1 LKQLFTQI
9 FLSIRKILRGSEEP
23 RGIKCVIGLGNPG
36 EQYSATRHNVG
47 LRVVDSLAKLL
58 TVDLQRGRGDFR
70 FARCSD
76 QADHFIIIAPLTFMN
91 ESGRAVEQAMKQFN
105 LTSSDLMVV
114 YDDFQLPLG
123 TLRIRKEGTDGG
135 HNGLASITSKLQ
147 TENIPRLRVGIAGKN
162 CPTEN
167 KKELMA
173 TYVLSPFDHGEVRIA
188 EEMIDHARA
197 AALSWV
203 HKGIEHAMNNY
214 NKSYLQHGS

>member
-1 LKQLFTQI
+1 MKQFFTQV
-9 FLSIRKILRGSEEP
+9 FLSIRRILRGSEEP

-58 TVDLQRGRGDFR
+58 AVDLQRGTGDFR
-70 FARCSD
+70 FARCTD
-76 QADHFIIIAPLTFMN
+76 QGDRFLIIAPLTFMN

-105 LTSSDLMVV
+105 LSPSDMMVV

-135 HNGLASITSKLQ
+135 HNGLASITYQLQ

-162 CPTEN
+162 CFTEN

-173 TYVLSPFDHGEVRIA
+173 AYVLSEFDDSEVWMA

-197 AALSWV
+197 ATLSWV
-203 HKGIEHAMNNY
+203 HKGIEHAMTNY
-214 NKSYLQHGS
+214 NKSFLHHVS

>member
-1 LKQLFTQI
+1 M
-9 FLSIRKILRGSEEP
+9 
-23 RGIKCVIGLGNPG
+23 IGLGNPG

-47 LRVVDSLAKLL
+47 RRVVDSLAKLL
-58 TVDLQRGRGDFR
+58 AVDLKKGRGDFR
-70 FARCSD
+70 FARCTD
-76 QADHFIIIAPLTFMN
+76 QGTRFLIIAPLTFMN

-105 LTSSDLMVV
+105 LSSSDMMVV

-123 TLRIRKEGTDGG
+123 TLRIRREGADGG
-135 HNGLASITSKLQ
+135 HNGLASITHQLE
-147 TENIPRLRVGIAGKN
+147 TENIPRMRIGIAGKN

-173 TYVLSPFDHGEVRIA
+173 AYVLSEFDDNEVQIV

-197 AALSWV
+197 ATLSWV

-214 NKSYLQHGS
+214 NKSFATRGL

>member
-1 LKQLFTQI
+1 LKQFFAQV

-23 RGIKCVIGLGNPG
+23 RGMKCVIGLGNPG

-58 TVDLQRGRGDFR
+58 AVDLQRGRGDFR
-70 FARCSD
+70 FARCTD
-76 QADHFIIIAPLTFMN
+76 QGDRFLIIAPLTFMN

-105 LTSSDLMVV
+105 LSSLDMMVV

-135 HNGLASITSKLQ
+135 HNGLASITYQLQ
-147 TENIPRLRVGIAGKN
+147 TANIPRLRLGIAGKN

-173 TYVLSPFDHGEVRIA
+173 AYVLSEFDNNEVRLA

-197 AALSWV
+197 ATLSWV
-203 HKGIEHAMNNY
+203 HKGIEHAMNNF
-214 NKSYLQHGS
+214 NKSFLHYGS